1 MRTTLDIEKPVLTEL
16 KKLQK
21 KTHQS
26 LGKLASSLI
35 GEALKQR
42 SAEELE
48 PGNEPSFKWQ
58 TSAMKA
64 RVDLQDKDAVYRAMG
79 DG

>member
-1 MRTTLDIEKPVLTEL
+1 MRTTLDIEKPVLAEL
-16 KKLQK
+16 KKLQQ

-26 LGKLASSLI
+26 LGKLASSLL

-42 SAEELE
+42 STLDMKDGQE
-48 PGNEPSFKWQ
+48 PTLNWNARE
-58 TSAMKA
+58 MKA

-79 DG
+79 EG